1 MTTRKARARSK
12 GEILEAI
19 PGECG
24 PRELAR
30 ILDVSSHTPKLWRD
44 QNVGPTYRE
53 QNGRIT
59 YDARSVVRWLH
70 KDSLGRKILKRVRW
84 LTNRNTDSPA

>member
-1 MTTRKARARSK
+1 MTRRKARPRSAND
-12 GEILEAI
+12 ILEAI

-59 YDARSVVRWLH
+59 YDAR
-70 KDSLGRKILKRVRW
+70 
-84 LTNRNTDSPA
+84 